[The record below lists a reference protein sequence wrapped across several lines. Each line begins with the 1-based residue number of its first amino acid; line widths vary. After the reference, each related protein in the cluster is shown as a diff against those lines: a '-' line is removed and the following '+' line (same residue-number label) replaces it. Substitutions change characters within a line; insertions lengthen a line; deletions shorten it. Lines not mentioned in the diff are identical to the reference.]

1 LKDSR
6 LVEVVDRPFTR
17 IGPVVAPT
25 GTFATIV
32 VALRTMKD
40 ADTSLNV
47 TLFTALRVK
56 FAPVIVTRVPTRP
69 WARLNE
75 EIVRAAC
82 AWGRRWS
89 IPNPPTSVPPCAKL
103 NEVVETVI
111 EATEALPV
119 A

>member
-40 ADTSLNV
+40 ANT
-47 TLFTALRVK
+47 
-56 FAPVIVTRVPTRP
+56 
-69 WARLNE
+69 
-75 EIVRAAC
+75 
-82 AWGRRWS
+82 
-89 IPNPPTSVPPCAKL
+89 
-103 NEVVETVI
+103 
-111 EATEALPV
+111 
-119 A
+119 